1 MDVMDRKL
9 NHFERMNRIWNLGFG
24 FIPGF
29 KTAYRKSF
37 FSVCEQLIDP
47 VEVRVGGFSVLVD
60 PQDPVVS
67 RRLILRRRWESRLS
81 RLMATTLLRGD
92 TFVDVGANIGYHA
105 LHAAHLVGDSGRVVA
120 VEPDPEHVRMI
131 HRSVELNQFPQL
143 SIHQYALTDTPGSA
157 VLHHNL
163 QNRGN
168 QSLSVDNV
176 SHHTEITDVE
186 NTETTDVETR
196 RLDDL
201 LQEVLEGRPVDLL
214 KIDVE
219 GAEALVLEG
228 AIETLS
234 APGIKILLEFWPAGI
249 KAFGGFP
256 ERLLTE
262 LTGQGFFLHRFG
274 RQGVGAVENP
284 SEIFDRM
291 ARSNLEQCDLFVT
304 RDAIQ

>member
-1 MDVMDRKL
+1 MHAMDRKR

-47 VEVRVGGFSVLVD
+47 LEVRVGGFSVLVD

-131 HRSVELNQFPQL
+131 RRAVELNQFPQL

-168 QSLSVDNV
+168 QSLSVENV
-176 SHHTEITDVE
+176 SHH
-186 NTETTDVETR
+186 TETTDVETR

-201 LQEVLEGRPVDLL
+201 LQEVLEGHPVDLL
-214 KIDVE
+214 KVDVE
-219 GAEALVLEG
+219 GAEALVLDG
-228 AIETLS
+228 AMETLS
-234 APGIKILLEFWPAGI
+234 APGIKILLEFWPAGMN
-249 KAFGGFP
+249 AFGSIP
-256 ERLLTE
+256 KTLLAN
-262 LTGQGFFLHRFG
+262 LTDLGFFLHRIG
-274 RQGVGAVENP
+274 RQEVGAAETP
-284 SEIFDRM
+284 GEIIDSM
-291 ARSNLEQCDLFVT
+291 TTSNLEQCDLFIT
-304 RDAIQ
+304 RDRIQ